1 MKSFKEDPN
10 DILEGEFIEEKIE
23 NENFN
28 TKEYRDFFKD
38 DSFWNKIK
46 NYSLKIGLKGIYF
59 ALILY
64 YLLQKN
70 NIPLKEKTLI
80 LGALG
85 YLIAPFDF
93 IPDLLPGMGFVDDIG
108 ALTVVIKKLSKYI
121 DEDIKYQ
128 AKSKLKEW
136 FKDLDDLNNLI

>member
-23 NENFN
+23 NEDFN
-28 TKEYRDFFKD
+28 TSEYRDFFKD

-121 DEDIKYQ
+121 DEDVKYQ

-136 FKDLDDLNNLI
+136 FKNLDDLNNLI

>member
-23 NENFN
+23 NEDFN
-28 TKEYRDFFKD
+28 TSEYRDFFKD

-121 DEDIKYQ
+121 DENVKYQ

-136 FKDLDDLNNLI
+136 FKNLDDLNNLI

>member
-10 DILEGEFIEEKIE
+10 DILEGEFIEEKIG
-23 NENFN
+23 NEDFN
-28 TKEYRDFFKD
+28 TSEYRDFFKD

-121 DEDIKYQ
+121 DEDVKYQ

-136 FKDLDDLNNLI
+136 FKNLDDLNNLI

>member
-10 DILEGEFIEEKIE
+10 DILEGEFIEEQIE

-38 DSFWNKIK
+38 DSFWDKIK
-46 NYSLKIGLKGIYF
+46 NYSLRIGLKGIYF

-121 DEDIKYQ
+121 DEAVKYQ

-136 FKDLDDLNNLI
+136 FKNLDDLNNLI

>member
-10 DILEGEFIEEKIE
+10 DILEGEFIEEQIE

-38 DSFWNKIK
+38 DSFWDKIK
-46 NYSLKIGLKGIYF
+46 NYSLRIGLKGIYF

-121 DEDIKYQ
+121 DEAVKYQ

>member
-10 DILEGEFIEEKIE
+10 DILEGEFIEEQIE

-38 DSFWNKIK
+38 DSFWDKIK
-46 NYSLKIGLKGIYF
+46 NYSLRIGLKGIYF

-121 DEDIKYQ
+121 DEDVKYQ